1 MRTAAM
7 NRLIPSIL
15 FLLCL
20 SLLAEDFPRAQW
32 IHYPEPDAEGL
43 HKDRYFW
50 TDVDVS
56 PTRTPSRLPSTWM
69 TAGTS

>member
-20 SLLAEDFPRAQW
+20 GLLAEGFPRAQW

-43 HKDRYFW
+43 H
-50 TDVDVS
+50 
-56 PTRTPSRLPSTWM
+56 
-69 TAGTS
+69 